1 MTERSDF
8 LLVRTGTRQVG
19 LRLGDVIEVADLA
32 EVHQVPLSE
41 PALRGVSLA
50 KGGLVPVIHLGALLA
65 DEACPVERPDV
76 GVLAAIGGALV
87 CFEVDEADVVTGG
100 LLRPVPPGETMPW
113 ALSVV
118 QLGDDLVPILNL
130 NTLRDRLAE
139 AGTRS

>member
-1 MTERSDF
+1 MSERGDY
-8 LLVRTGTRQVG
+8 LLVRAGGRQVG
-19 LRLGDVIEVADLA
+19 LRLVDVIEVADLA
-32 EVHQVPLSE
+32 EVHVVPLRE
-41 PALRGVSLA
+41 PSVRGVASA

-65 DEACPVERPDV
+65 SGPCPVERAGV
-76 GVLAAIGGALV
+76 GVLASVGGALV

-113 ALSVV
+113 ALAVV
-118 QLGDDLVPILNL
+118 QRGDDLMPILNL